1 MTRFRTPRS
10 SAAGL
15 VAWAVLWSAASVA
28 QAHNPDTSYLRIRLA
43 PDALEAE
50 FVFDV
55 VTLVKIVPTLD
66 ADGDR
71 RLTRAELAAQAPDV
85 VAFLRDNVPIELN
98 GAVADWGTA
107 APVGWPPD
115 VGDAI
120 AEQDYHAAKS
130 LIPFTFRKA
139 LATVPEDLWLE
150 FRFFE
155 RFGPQHSVIAAIS
168 QPGHDEEVIFRE
180 FEPDYFYDTKM
191 RPAAPPAT
199 PTATSSATPS
209 GTSAGAATASTA
221 EAGEHRRTAE
231 SSSWRTTRQFFRLGV
246 EHIFLGYDHILFL
259 LALIVVS
266 RFRDLV
272 KIVTSFTVA
281 HTITLILATLEVVQ
295 VNRDWVEIA
304 IAATIVYTAVENF
317 WIRPGDAAGSRRWM
331 LTFAFGLIHGFGFAG
346 VLRELGLPS
355 TGLVRALLSFNVGVE
370 AGQLAIVGALY
381 LPVVAMRKW
390 RHGLTAQRV
399 ASGLIALCGLGWLLD
414 RLFGLGLMP

>member
-1 MTRFRTPRS
+1 MTASRRLQRALS
-10 SAAGL
+10 GLLAL
-15 VAWAVLWSAASVA
+15 VAWWLLPATA
-28 QAHNPDTSYLRIRLA
+28 QAHNPDTSYLRIRLTRE
-43 PDALEAE
+43 ALETE

-55 VTLVKIVPTLD
+55 VTLVKIVPLLD
-66 ADGDR
+66 ADGDH
-71 RLTRAELAAQAPDV
+71 RLTRAELAAKAPEI
-85 VAFLRDNVPIELN
+85 VAFLREYVPIELN
-98 GAVADWGTA
+98 GAVADWGQA
-107 APVGWPPD
+107 ATVGWPPD
-115 VGDAI
+115 VGDSI

-130 LIPFTFRKA
+130 LIPFTFRKP
-139 LATVPEDLWLE
+139 LEQMPEDVWLE
-150 FRFFE
+150 FRFFH
-155 RFGPQHSVIAAIS
+155 RVGSQHSVIGAIS
-168 QPGHDEEVIFRE
+168 QPGRDEEVIFRE
-180 FEPDYFYDTKM
+180 FEPDYFYDTGFHA
-191 RPAAPPAT
+191 PAPEPTASATAT
-199 PTATSSATPS
+199 PNPDTEVVNPP
-209 GTSAGAATASTA
+209 
-221 EAGEHRRTAE
+221 RRTAE
-231 SSSWRTTRQFFRLGV
+231 SSAWRTTRQFFMLGV

-266 RFRDLV
+266 RLRDLV

-370 AGQLAIVGALY
+370 VGQLAIVGALY
-381 LPVVAMRKW
+381 LPVMAMRTW

-399 ASGLIALCGLGWLLD
+399 LSAGIALCGLGWLLD
-414 RLFGLGLMP
+414 RLFSLGLMP

>member
-1 MTRFRTPRS
+1 MRCLIL
-10 SAAGL
+10 GL
-15 VAWAVLWSAASVA
+15 LATAVLALLPATA
-28 QAHNPDTSYLRIRLA
+28 QAHNPDTSYLRIRLT
-43 PDALEAE
+43 PEALETE
-50 FVFDV
+50 FIFDV

-66 ADGDR
+66 ADGDH
-71 RLTRAELAAQAPDV
+71 RLTRAELAAKAPEI
-85 VAFLRDNVPIELN
+85 VAFLREYVPIELN
-98 GAVADWGTA
+98 GAVADWGAA

-115 VGDAI
+115 VGDSI

-130 LIPFTFRKA
+130 LIPFAFRKP
-139 LATVPEDLWLE
+139 LEQMPEDVWLE

-155 RFGPQHSVIAAIS
+155 RLGLQHSVIGAVS
-168 QPGHDEEVIFRE
+168 QPGRDEEVIFRE
-180 FEPDYFYDTKM
+180 FEPDYFYDTGFQM
-191 RPAAPPAT
+191 PSPEPTASATAT
-199 PTATSSATPS
+199 PNA
-209 GTSAGAATASTA
+209 GT
-221 EAGEHRRTAE
+221 EVVNPPRRTAE
-231 SSSWRTTRQFFRLGV
+231 SSAWRTTRQFFTLGV

-266 RFRDLV
+266 RLRDLV
-272 KIVTSFTVA
+272 RIVTSFTIA

-381 LPVVAMRKW
+381 LPVMAMRKW

-399 ASGLIALCGLGWLLD
+399 LSAGIALCGLSWLLD

>member
-1 MTRFRTPRS
+1 MTAAFQRQRRN
-10 SAAGL
+10 AAGL
-15 VAWAVLWSAASVA
+15 VVLAAVWSAASVA
-28 QAHNPDTSYLRIRLA
+28 QAHNPDTSYLRIRLM
-43 PDALEAE
+43 PESLEAE

-55 VTLVKIVPTLD
+55 VTLVKIVPMLD
-66 ADGDR
+66 ADGDH
-71 RLTRAELAAQAPDV
+71 RLTRAELAAKAPEIT
-85 VAFLRDNVPIELN
+85 AFLREYVPIELN

-130 LIPFTFRKA
+130 LIPFTFRKP
-139 LATVPEDLWLE
+139 LRTVPEDVWLE

-155 RFGPQHSVIAAIS
+155 LLGAQHTVIGAIS

-191 RPAAPPAT
+191 RPEPAAAT
-199 PTATSSATPS
+199 PTATAS
-209 GTSAGAATASTA
+209 GTPLGTASPAEGA
-221 EAGEHRRTAE
+221 EAGARRRTAE

-246 EHIFLGYDHILFL
+246 DHILDGYDHILFL

-304 IAATIVYTAVENF
+304 IAATIVYTAMENF
-317 WIRPGDAAGSRRWM
+317 QIRPGDAAGSRRWI

-346 VLRELGLPS
+346 QLREIGLPS
-355 TGLVRALLSFNVGVE
+355 TGVVRALLSFNVGVE

-381 LPVVAMRKW
+381 LPVIAMRKW

>member
-1 MTRFRTPRS
+1 MTASQKLLRGT
-10 SAAGL
+10 AGFLAL
-15 VAWAVLWSAASVA
+15 VAYWLMPATSH
-28 QAHNPDTSYLRIRLA
+28 AHNPDTSYLRIRLT
-43 PDALEAE
+43 PEALETE

-55 VTLVKIVPTLD
+55 VTLVKIVPALD
-66 ADGDR
+66 ADGDH
-71 RLTRAELAAQAPDV
+71 RLTRAELAAKAPAFVD
-85 VAFLRDNVPIELN
+85 FLREYVPIEIN
-98 GAVADWGTA
+98 GDLADWGTA

-115 VGDAI
+115 VGDSI

-130 LIPFTFRKA
+130 LIPFTFRKP
-139 LATVPEDLWLE
+139 LEQMPEDVWLE
-150 FRFFE
+150 FRFFH
-155 RFGPQHSVIAAIS
+155 FVGSQHSVIGAIS
-168 QPGHDEEVIFRE
+168 QPGRDEEVIFRE
-180 FEPDYFYDTKM
+180 FEPDYFYDTGF
-191 RPAAPPAT
+191 RAPVP
-199 PTATSSATPS
+199 TPS
-209 GTSAGAATASTA
+209 AAATATA
-221 EAGEHRRTAE
+221 TADASADEANPHRRTAE
-231 SSSWRTTRQFFRLGV
+231 SSAWRTTRQFFVLGV

-266 RFRDLV
+266 RFRDLI

-346 VLRELGLPS
+346 QLRELGLPS
-355 TGLVRALLSFNVGVE
+355 TGVVRALLSFNVGVE

-381 LPVVAMRKW
+381 VPVMLMRQW

-399 ASGLIALCGLGWLLD
+399 LSGAIALCGLGWLLD

>member
-1 MTRFRTPRS
+1 MTASRRLQRGLS
-10 SAAGL
+10 GLLAL
-15 VAWAVLWSAASVA
+15 VAWWLLPATA

-43 PDALEAE
+43 PEALETE

-66 ADGDR
+66 ADGDH
-71 RLTRAELAAQAPDV
+71 RLTRAELAAKAPEI
-85 VAFLRDNVPIELN
+85 VAFLREYVPIELN
-98 GAVADWGTA
+98 GAVADWGQA

-115 VGDAI
+115 VGDSI

-130 LIPFTFRKA
+130 LIPFTFRKP
-139 LATVPEDLWLE
+139 LEQMPEDVWLE
-150 FRFFE
+150 FRFFH
-155 RFGPQHSVIAAIS
+155 RVGSQHSVISAIS
-168 QPGHDEEVIFRE
+168 QPGRDEEVIFRE
-180 FEPDYFYDTKM
+180 FEPDYFYDTGFHAPTPDPTASATS
-191 RPAAPPAT
+191 PAAAAPAD
-199 PTATSSATPS
+199 
-209 GTSAGAATASTA
+209 
-221 EAGEHRRTAE
+221 EANTHRRTAE
-231 SSSWRTTRQFFRLGV
+231 SSSWRTTRQFFVLGV

-266 RFRDLV
+266 RLRDLV

-381 LPVVAMRKW
+381 LPVMAMRKW

-399 ASGLIALCGLGWLLD
+399 LSAGIALCGLGWLVD

>member
-1 MTRFRTPRS
+1 MTAFRPMRGRV
-10 SAAGL
+10 AGL
-15 VAWAVLWSAASVA
+15 FAMAALALIPATA
-28 QAHNPDTSYLRIRLA
+28 QAHNPDTSYLRIRLT
-43 PDALEAE
+43 PEALETE

-55 VTLVKIVPTLD
+55 VTLVKIVPPLD
-66 ADGDR
+66 ADGDHK
-71 RLTRAELAAQAPDV
+71 LTRAELAAKAPEI
-85 VAFLRDNVPIELN
+85 VAFLREYVPIELN
-98 GAVADWGTA
+98 GDLSDWGTA

-115 VGDAI
+115 VGDSI

-130 LIPFTFRKA
+130 LIPFTFRKP
-139 LATVPEDLWLE
+139 LGQMPEDLWLE
-150 FRFFE
+150 FRFFH
-155 RFGPQHSVIAAIS
+155 RVGSQHSVIGAIS
-168 QPGHDEEVIFRE
+168 QPGRDEEVIFRE
-180 FEPDYFYDTKM
+180 FEPDYFYDTGFKS
-191 RPAAPPAT
+191 PAPD
-199 PTATSSATPS
+199 PTA
-209 GTSAGAATASTA
+209 AATATPNAAA
-221 EAGEHRRTAE
+221 EAANPPRRTAE
-231 SSSWRTTRQFFRLGV
+231 SSAWRTTRQFFVLGV

-381 LPVVAMRKW
+381 MPVMAMRKW

-399 ASGLIALCGLGWLLD
+399 VSAGIALCGLGWLLD